1 MKAAENEKLTRV
13 GPGTPAGNMLRRY
26 WWPVAVAEHL
36 GDQPQVVKLL
46 GEEFVLFRTKRGE
59 LGLLDKHCC
68 HRNASLEYGRVEE
81 NGLRCCYHGWLYD
94 TQGKCL
100 DQPCEPAFSD
110 FKNKVRQGA
119 YAVREVS
126 GFIFAYIGP
135 KPVPEFPRY
144 DILFE
149 PNCNKVVQGR
159 DIHGNWLQ
167 RVDNMLD
174 SLHVMALHASVY
186 PELAM
191 VRPDVCQWNE
201 RDYGIEMYLEYPNGV
216 KDRHHYVFP
225 AINRVHIWRVGRE
238 PYQFMQWVTPLDDT
252 KCISFQI
259 WGSEQEKGPYTI
271 KAGKYRHTEVGE
283 IKRIEDGWW
292 NIWDRDQ
299 DDAAVESQGLIT
311 KRENEN
317 LATSDRGIVMMRKM
331 VSQAIKDVEKG
342 KDPIHVLRGPHP
354 TIELEAFKTNL
365 GDESSG
371 VRNAELGKKLQ
382 VVAPFEL

>member
-1 MKAAENEKLTRV
+1 VKATENEKLTRV

-26 WWPVAVAEHL
+26 WWPIAVAEHL
-36 GDQPQVVKLL
+36 GPGPQLVKLL
-46 GEEFVLFRTKRGE
+46 GEEFVLFRTKQGD

-100 DQPCEPAFSD
+100 DQPCEPVFSD
-110 FKNKVRQGA
+110 FKDKVRQGA

-174 SLHVMALHASVY
+174 
-186 PELAM
+186 
-191 VRPDVCQWNE
+191 
-201 RDYGIEMYLEYPNGV
+201 
-216 KDRHHYVFP
+216 
-225 AINRVHIWRVGRE
+225 
-238 PYQFMQWVTPLDDT
+238 
-252 KCISFQI
+252 
-259 WGSEQEKGPYTI
+259 
-271 KAGKYRHTEVGE
+271 
-283 IKRIEDGWW
+283 
-292 NIWDRDQ
+292 
-299 DDAAVESQGLIT
+299 
-311 KRENEN
+311 
-317 LATSDRGIVMMRKM
+317 
-331 VSQAIKDVEKG
+331 
-342 KDPIHVLRGPHP
+342 
-354 TIELEAFKTNL
+354 
-365 GDESSG
+365 
-371 VRNAELGKKLQ
+371 
-382 VVAPFEL
+382 

>member
-1 MKAAENEKLTRV
+1 
-13 GPGTPAGNMLRRY
+13 
-26 WWPVAVAEHL
+26 
-36 GDQPQVVKLL
+36 
-46 GEEFVLFRTKRGE
+46 
-59 LGLLDKHCC
+59 
-68 HRNASLEYGRVEE
+68 
-81 NGLRCCYHGWLYD
+81 
-94 TQGKCL
+94 
-100 DQPCEPAFSD
+100 
-110 FKNKVRQGA
+110 VRQGA

-201 RDYGIEMYLEYPNGV
+201 RDYGIEMYLEYPNDV

-225 AINRVHIWRVGRE
+225 AINRVHIWRIGRE
-238 PYQFMQWVTPLDDT
+238 PYQFMQWVTPIDDT

-271 KAGKYRHTEVGE
+271 QSGKYRHTEVGE

-311 KRENEN
+311 NRENEN

-331 VSQAIKDVEKG
+331 VKQAIDDVKKG
-342 KDPIHVLRGPHP
+342 KDPMHVIRGDNP
-354 TIELEAFKTNL
+354 TIKLEAFKSIL
-365 GDESSG
+365 GDKKGEI
-371 VRNAELGKKLQ
+371 RNPELGRKLQ
-382 VVAPFEL
+382 VIEPFDL

>member
-1 MKAAENEKLTRV
+1 MGEL
-13 GPGTPAGNMLRRY
+13 LRRY
-26 WWPVAVAEHL
+26 WWPIAVAEHL
-36 GDQPQVVKLL
+36 GPGPQLVKLL
-46 GEEFVLFRTKRGE
+46 GEEFVLFRTKQGE

-100 DQPCEPAFSD
+100 DQPCEPVFSD

-191 VRPDVCQWNE
+191 VRRERQVSVDSMQAVGAPSPDLLKNVLGQLDSTRQWAPIAKEGAVGN
-201 RDYGIEMYLEYPNGV
+201 RLLAPRSRTRRSPAR
-216 KDRHHYVFP
+216 RH
-225 AINRVHIWRVGRE
+225 
-238 PYQFMQWVTPLDDT
+238 
-252 KCISFQI
+252 S
-259 WGSEQEKGPYTI
+259 
-271 KAGKYRHTEVGE
+271 
-283 IKRIEDGWW
+283 
-292 NIWDRDQ
+292 
-299 DDAAVESQGLIT
+299 
-311 KRENEN
+311 
-317 LATSDRGIVMMRKM
+317 
-331 VSQAIKDVEKG
+331 
-342 KDPIHVLRGPHP
+342 
-354 TIELEAFKTNL
+354 
-365 GDESSG
+365 
-371 VRNAELGKKLQ
+371 
-382 VVAPFEL
+382 

>member
-1 MKAAENEKLTRV
+1 VKAAENLKLTRV
-13 GPGTPAGNMLRRY
+13 GPGTPAGDMLRRY
-26 WWPVAVAEHL
+26 WWPIAVAEHL
-36 GDQPQVVKLL
+36 GAEPQVVKLL
-46 GEEFVLFRTKRGE
+46 GEEFVLFRTKKGE
-59 LGLLDKHCC
+59 VGLLDKHCC

-81 NGLRCCYHGWLYD
+81 DGLRCCYHGWLYD
-94 TQGKCL
+94 TEGRCL

-110 FKNKVRQGA
+110 FKKMVRQGA
-119 YAVREVS
+119 YAVREIS

-135 KPVPEFPRY
+135 KPVPEFPKY
-144 DILFE
+144 DLLFDAQ
-149 PNCNKVVQGR
+149 CNKVVQGR

-191 VRPDVCQWNE
+191 VRPDVCQWIL
-201 RDYGIEMYLEYPNGV
+201 RDYGIEMYLEYPNNV

-225 AINRVHIWRVGRE
+225 AINRVHIWRIGRE
-238 PYQFMQWVTPLDDT
+238 PYQFMQFVTPVDDT

-271 KAGKYRHTEVGE
+271 KAGKYRAAE
-283 IKRIEDGWW
+283 IGDIRRIDDGWW

-299 DDAAVESQGLIT
+299 DDAAIESQGLIT
-311 KRENEN
+311 DRTKEN
-317 LATSDRGIVMMRKM
+317 LSTSDRGVVMMRKM
-331 VSQAIKDVEKG
+331 VAQAIKDVEKG
-342 KDPIHVLRGPHP
+342 KDPIHVLRGDHS
-354 TIELEAFKTNL
+354 IIRLEAFKTNL
-365 GDESSG
+365 GDESGG
-371 VRNAELGKKLQ
+371 VRDPELGKKLQ